1 MKIIRTK
8 AELRAL
14 TETWRHAGESI
25 GVVPTMGALHA
36 GHLSLVEAAGAAT
49 DRVIVTLFVNPK
61 QFNSPEDLAN
71 YPRTEE
77 SDAEKLKP
85 YGADVLYV
93 PDGAQMYPDG
103 FATTVSVTGVSDGL
117 CGAARPGHFD
127 GVATVVTKLLLQ
139 TDADQAFFGEKDYQQ
154 LQVVRRLAADL
165 DLKTRIVGCPT
176 IREADG
182 LAMSSRNLRLGQDAR
197 ATAPVIREALFR
209 AAEAIFNGMPVDIT
223 LASARSHLHKN
234 GLREIDYLE
243 LRGDPDLKILDTA
256 DRPARLFVAVWLDGV
271 RLIDN
276 LPVQATSDEERLLQM
291 TGCSTRSRPEHSST
305 FRTERLMGTRV
316 PKEVI

>member
-14 TETWRHAGESI
+14 TETWRRAGETI

-61 QFNSPEDLAN
+61 QFNNPEDLAN

-103 FATTVSVTGVSDGL
+103 FATTISVTGISEGL

-154 LQVVRRLAADL
+154 LQVVRRLAVDL
-165 DLKTRIVGCPT
+165 DLKTKIVGCPT

-209 AAEAIFNGMPVDIT
+209 AAEAISNGMPVDIT

-276 LPVQATSDEERLLQM
+276 LPVQATSDAEGLLERV
-291 TGCSTRSRPEHSST
+291 G
-305 FRTERLMGTRV
+305 
-316 PKEVI
+316 